1 MVDLTGDGEAEYSRG
16 VCIVPVLGK
25 KGQVQLILAR
35 GVECTEAN
43 GARRT
48 LSGVRRGTSRIS
60 QGWVPVD
67 MIIRRDNPQ
76 CKPAHF
82 RRWPVNGTPLEK
94 TGPAGLYSR
103 NGLAGPVQ

>member
-1 MVDLTGDGEAEYSRG
+1 VIDLTRYGEAEYSRG
-16 VCIVPVLGK
+16 LCTVPVLGK
-25 KGQVQLILAR
+25 KGQVQLIVAR

-76 CKPAHF
+76 CKPVHF
-82 RRWPVNGTPLEK
+82 RRWPVNDTPLEK

-103 NGLAGPVQ
+103 KGLAGPVQ